1 MAARATSIRPT
12 TIRPEEF
19 VINLTNRCPLKCSH
33 CCFSSDMQQVGHL
46 QEAEILRAIDEVA
59 RCGSITRVNFVG
71 GEPLLHPEIVEHG
84 CAHARSLGL
93 EASITT
99 SAFFAK
105 TDERAER
112 TLAPL
117 ARAGL
122 TRIIIS
128 YDDPHAK
135 FLPEKFVVNAC
146 RAARRLGLHVKI
158 SVVIEPGCRI
168 DAAYMARLLEL
179 PEGGD
184 ENVHVYEVAINST
197 GRALDGVDEAERRE
211 RRQER
216 RAFRGPCNSMLRQIS
231 VGPEGDISPCCGV
244 IPPRPQLKIGTL
256 EDDAV
261 DGVVAAAYQ
270 NLLYKWI
277 AFEGPIAVLSQI
289 TADTDNPVCEED
301 FDGNCNACNVL
312 FTTPEYGRLLNAA
325 LPGKAA
331 SLAVQEAVLTVLD
344 LFRPPRGYVPPPTV
358 TETIARLRQTNS

>member
-1 MAARATSIRPT
+1 MRQHHAREFRRRRAAASPRDRGAW
-12 TIRPEEF
+12 
-19 VINLTNRCPLKCSH
+19 
-33 CCFSSDMQQVGHL
+33 
-46 QEAEILRAIDEVA
+46 LRA
-59 RCGSITRVNFVG
+59 RQ
-71 GEPLLHPEIVEHG
+71 EP
-84 CAHARSLGL
+84 GL

-216 RAFRGPCNSMLRQIS
+216 RAFRGPCNSDAATDFGRPGRRHLAVLR
-231 VGPEGDISPCCGV
+231 GH
-244 IPPRPQLKIGTL
+244 PPRPQLKIGTL

-289 TADTDNPVCEED
+289 TANTDNPVCEED